1 MSSSLG
7 KPEKLPSLVTGLFLN
22 KYFKKKWQLE
32 IKIFEHRNYLQCMF
46 ESKIE

>member
-22 KYFKKKWQLE
+22 KYFKKNGSWKLKSLNIE
-32 IKIFEHRNYLQCMF
+32 IIFNVCLNQ
-46 ESKIE
+46 K

>member
-22 KYFKKKWQLE
+22 KYLKKMAVG
-32 IKIFEHRNYLQCMF
+32 N
-46 ESKIE
+46 